1 MTKKRKALLIAEIVL
16 SAIIL
21 IMSIVL
27 LVLMFNAGKEEAQ
40 GEVQLPPATESTVT
54 LPPSIEEETGDGD
67 GEIKTDV
74 SLDASAIVRNPDP
87 EVTDTQINYVTK
99 EEPQ

>member
-1 MTKKRKALLIAEIVL
+1 MTKKRKAFLITEIVL

-21 IMSIVL
+21 VMTIVL
-27 LVLMFNAGKEEAQ
+27 WVLFFNASKEEAQ
-40 GEVQLPPATESTVT
+40 DDFQQPPAAESTVT